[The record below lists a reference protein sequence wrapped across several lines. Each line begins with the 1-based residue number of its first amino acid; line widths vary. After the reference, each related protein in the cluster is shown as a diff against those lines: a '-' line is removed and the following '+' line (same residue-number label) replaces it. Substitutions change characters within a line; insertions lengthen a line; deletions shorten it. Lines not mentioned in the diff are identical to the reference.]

1 MAVPFS
7 ASAYLGKSCGVE
19 FVTSVFNNSQLP
31 APDYPEIAFAG
42 RSNVGKSSLIN
53 KLVNRRGLVKVSA
66 TPGKTQS
73 LNFFLVEE
81 NLYLVDLPG
90 YGFAKV
96 PKKVKNDWQGM
107 ISSYLEKR
115 ESLRCVVVIVDLRH
129 GVKEQDLELV
139 SWLKVM
145 GLPLLMVYTKSDKL
159 SRNQQYSQ
167 AELLDAGFGVTRDER
182 VIFSSKNGAGMA
194 DLLSALDQY
203 LDKS

>member
-1 MAVPFS
+1 MADSFS
-7 ASAYLGKSCGVE
+7 AAAFLGKSCTVE
-19 FVTSVFNNSQLP
+19 FITSAFNNSQLP
-31 APDYPEIAFAG
+31 APEYPEIAFAG

-96 PKKVKNDWQGM
+96 PRKVKNDWQGM
-107 ISSYLEKR
+107 IASYLEKR

-139 SWLKVM
+139 NWLRVV
-145 GLPLLMVYTKSDKL
+145 GRPLLVVYTKADKL
-159 SRNQQYSQ
+159 SRNQQQQQ
-167 AELLDAGFGVTRDER
+167 AVALDAGFGVAREER
-182 VIFSSKNGAGMA
+182 VVFSAKTGEGMPA
-194 DLLSALDQY
+194 LLAALDRY
-203 LDKS
+203 LDIS

>member
-1 MAVPFS
+1 MSDQFS
-7 ASAYLGKSCGVE
+7 ASASLGKSCGVE
-19 FVTSVFNNSQLP
+19 FITSVFNNSQLP
-31 APDYPEIAFAG
+31 PPDYPEIAFAG

-66 TPGKTQS
+66 RPGKTQS
-73 LNFFLVEE
+73 LNFFLVED

-96 PKKVKNDWQGM
+96 PKKVKNDWHGM

-139 SWLKVM
+139 TWLQM
-145 GLPLLMVYTKSDKL
+145 INLPILMVYTKADKL
-159 SRNQQYSQ
+159 KRGQRQQN
-167 AELLDAGFGVTRDER
+167 AMTLDSGFGVDRSER
-182 VIFSSKNGAGMA
+182 VIFSSKTGEGMS
-194 DLLSALDQY
+194 DLLAALDRY
-203 LDKS
+203 LDIS